1 MFHDH
6 KYNFM
11 FLVTAESFPR
21 VLGNKFGPLPSSS
34 CLTRVS
40 HNKVSKANPSWFLHT
55 VSDQKMDSDN
65 AKHDKGISV
74 YHEACFP
81 GICTKFKLM
90 VELAIG
96 LFSCQAIKY
105 LNVAEAHS
113 IKVNMIADIVKQS
126 RTFSW

>member
-11 FLVTAESFPR
+11 FLVTAESFPG
-21 VLGNKFGPLPSSS
+21 VLGNKFGPTQQSLQGRPFQ
-34 CLTRVS
+34 
-40 HNKVSKANPSWFLHT
+40 FLHT
-55 VSDQKMDSDN
+55 VSDQKMETDN
-65 AKHDKGISV
+65 TIHNKGLSV

-90 VELAIG
+90 VEITIG

-113 IKVNMIADIVKQS
+113 IKVNMIADIVKRS
-126 RTFSW
+126 RTFSR